1 MIYEMR
7 TYTLRAGTVPEFE
20 KRFGAVIPHREKYS
34 PLAAFWHTEIGPLN
48 QVIHVWPYDDLSVR
62 DRIRA
67 EAMKDPNWPPKTSE
81 LIVAQES
88 KILTPAPFS
97 PPLEPR
103 QDGPIYEIRTYDV
116 QPGMIPKMV
125 EAFAAALPNRI
136 RHSPLVGA
144 FSTECSSLNQWVH
157 IWVYRSLDERM
168 RLRAE
173 AMKDPTWPPKASEI
187 EWRMESKIVLP
198 AAFSKMR

>member
-20 KRFGAVIPHREKYS
+20 KRFAVAIPHREKYS

-48 QVIHVWPYDDLSVR
+48 QVIHVWPYDDLGAR

-81 LIVAQES
+81 LMVVQES

-103 QDGPIYEIRTYDV
+103 NDGPIYEIRAYDV
-116 QPGMIPKMV
+116 QPGMMPKMV

-144 FSTECSSLNQWVH
+144 FSTEFGALNQWVH
-157 IWVYRSLDERM
+157 IWAYRSLDERM

-187 EWRMESKIVLP
+187 EWRMASKIVLP